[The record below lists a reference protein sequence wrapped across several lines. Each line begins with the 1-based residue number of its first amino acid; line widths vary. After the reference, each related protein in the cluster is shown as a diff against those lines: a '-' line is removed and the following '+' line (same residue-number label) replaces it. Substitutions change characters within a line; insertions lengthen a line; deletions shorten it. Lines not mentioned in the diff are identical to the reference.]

1 MNLTSFFN
9 LKNVSF
15 SIEELEAP
23 YEDNQTS
30 TNSKNV
36 KGQPM
41 YQAYYESNKP
51 IEFDIGTS
59 KNNITVTDDD
69 SAVLYATY
77 NVSDKLVKITKND
90 TVIWEQLTLF

>member
-1 MNLTSFFN
+1 
-9 LKNVSF
+9 
-15 SIEELEAP
+15 
-23 YEDNQTS
+23 
-30 TNSKNV
+30 
-36 KGQPM
+36 M
-41 YQAYYESNKP
+41 YKTYYESHKP
-51 IEFDIGTS
+51 IEFDIGIS

>member
-1 MNLTSFFN
+1 
-9 LKNVSF
+9 
-15 SIEELEAP
+15 
-23 YEDNQTS
+23 
-30 TNSKNV
+30 
-36 KGQPM
+36 M
-41 YQAYYESNKP
+41 YKACYESHKP
-51 IEFDIGTS
+51 IEFDIGIS

>member
-1 MNLTSFFN
+1 MYKAFY
-9 LKNVSF
+9 
-15 SIEELEAP
+15 EAH
-23 YEDNQTS
+23 
-30 TNSKNV
+30 
-36 KGQPM
+36 
-41 YQAYYESNKP
+41 KP
-51 IEFDIGTS
+51 IEFNINDS

>member
-1 MNLTSFFN
+1 MNLKSFFDLEKVN
-9 LKNVSF
+9 F
-15 SIEELEAP
+15 SMEELEAP
-23 YEDNQTS
+23 YEDNQTKS
-30 TNSKNV
+30 NSRNSK
-36 KGQPM
+36 GQHM
-41 YQAYYESNKP
+41 YKAYYESHKP
-51 IEFDIGTS
+51 IEFDIGIS

>member
-1 MNLTSFFN
+1 
-9 LKNVSF
+9 
-15 SIEELEAP
+15 
-23 YEDNQTS
+23 
-30 TNSKNV
+30 
-36 KGQPM
+36 M
-41 YQAYYESNKP
+41 YKAYYESHKP
-51 IEFDIGTS
+51 IEFDIGIS

>member
-1 MNLTSFFN
+1 
-9 LKNVSF
+9 
-15 SIEELEAP
+15 
-23 YEDNQTS
+23 
-30 TNSKNV
+30 
-36 KGQPM
+36 M
-41 YQAYYESNKP
+41 YKAYYESHKP

-77 NVSDKLVKITKND
+77 SVSDKLVKITKND